1 MRSDLPLAMSRIG
14 VGLGVGAAAY
24 ALSGLHLRSLF
35 SFLLRAAPRS
45 DGWQLDFAPT
55 EIGWADRAFLLLFG
69 VLPKAVRSVLGH
81 GLRVQGRDEIELPR
95 LELRCPVRIGDEQK
109 AAYRKSLGAAEW
121 SEVGAKEF
129 VLAAVT
135 NQLMLLL
142 VVHPRLPV
150 SPLGA
155 VNVRNRIE
163 FHATFDTDQ
172 PLTAHASVGGN
183 DNLARV
189 TRRGV
194 ELDIHIDVFAA
205 SSASQ
210 LVMRQIITILA
221 LGPSTPRSNAPPPA
235 ESLDRSQKDANYTSA
250 GMIKMHSASPR
261 AWCRVCGDYNPI
273 HVSSLLARLFGFR
286 GKIAHGN
293 HVVAHTLHLVSS
305 ASGPSLVREIT
316 DASKGRR
323 WWIEMHFRRPMVLP
337 LQLAAQIAAD
347 NSEVEWRCNGA
358 KDDKVYV
365 QGSIGAL

>member
-24 ALSGLHLRSLF
+24 ALSGLHVRSLF
-35 SFLLRAAPRS
+35 SFLLRAPPRS
-45 DGWQLDFAPT
+45 DRWQLDFAPT
-55 EIGWADRAFLLLFG
+55 EIGWADRAFLLVVG
-69 VLPKAVRSVLGH
+69 VLPKAVRSVFGC

-95 LELRCPVRIGDEQK
+95 LELRCPVRIGDAQK
-109 AAYRKSLGAAEW
+109 AAYRKSLGAAGEN
-121 SEVGAKEF
+121 EVGAEEF

-172 PLTAHASVGGN
+172 PLTAHASVGGS

-189 TRRGV
+189 TLRGV

-205 SSASQ
+205 SSGSK

-221 LGPSTPRSNAPPPA
+221 LGPSAPRSKAPPPA
-235 ESLDRSQKDANYTSA
+235 ESFDRPRKDADYTST
-250 GMIKMHSASPR
+250 GTIKMHSTSPR

-293 HVVAHTLHLVSS
+293 HVVAHLLHLVSS
-305 ASGPSLVREIT
+305 ASGPGSVREIT
-316 DASKGRR
+316 DTSKGKR
-323 WWIEMHFRRPMVLP
+323 WWIEMHFKRPMILP
-337 LQLAAQIAAD
+337 LQLEAQIAVD
-347 NSEVEWRCNGA
+347 NTGAEWRCSGA